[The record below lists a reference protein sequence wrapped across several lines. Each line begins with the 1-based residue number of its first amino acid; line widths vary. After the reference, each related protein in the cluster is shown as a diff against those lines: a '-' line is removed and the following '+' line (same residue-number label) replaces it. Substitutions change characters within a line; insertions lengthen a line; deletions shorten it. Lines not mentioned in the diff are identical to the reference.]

1 MQAASA
7 NAGEASTEMHLFRA
21 PSSPDAPV
29 PLLLPTRVRT
39 PAGETF
45 VELPSG
51 ASACVCH
58 LIPGDLP
65 KTADPTTLGRSVG
78 ELLMGLGKVGDPGGY
93 RTPPY
98 YEVYEVHHA
107 CSKDKSAPRLRTR
120 PTSSILAERLISLS
134 ATPAR
139 LGSAGGAC
147 RCWLRAGWQR

>member
-1 MQAASA
+1 M
-7 NAGEASTEMHLFRA
+7 
-21 PSSPDAPV
+21 